1 MPQQRDEA
9 GNIWDTDAQGRYVLV
24 QAAGQQMPADP
35 TYPTAGRKAEAG
47 VTSAEANAKVDAATV
62 DAKIRLANAQAAAA
76 QAAAG
81 QAIAESNAGGGPTKG
96 QNKADEVFA
105 EDYAAWTA
113 GGGKAGLENKL
124 RVLDESLTT
133 LENSD
138 TITGTVFGRLPK
150 FIQQMVN
157 PDSQDVRADVEKA
170 IQESLRQTLGAQFTQ
185 KEGEGILARTYDP
198 TQPEES
204 NTRRLK
210 NLITELKS
218 SGAAKGSAA
227 DYFARNGT
235 ITGWSANEAQK
246 GSVFAQTFFGAG
258 GDQGGAAAFGADTMS
273 EAYPAA
279 GQAKHAA
286 LIQQLTQQGG
296 GRIDPQA
303 YVEGRMAIDA
313 EFGMQGDPNTYAT
326 WADGVNNYFNEG
338 GKTVPTD
345 IAPSNRD
352 MSTTEFLRNS
362 AVSNPVGAAG
372 VGFADSMTLGG
383 VSALGGDKFA
393 ALSEDQFGPMMAGQI
408 GGAILGTGGIAKLGR
423 EAVGGLGQIGGQ
435 TGGRLASKL
444 MQSGGKA
451 QFGRNVAT
459 DVAYSGAYGGVT
471 EGDPLSGA
479 AMGAVG
485 SVGGQGVGR
494 TLGSIIGG
502 VKSTPAVQYL
512 RDRNIPLT
520 AGQTM
525 GGFAKSVEDKAT
537 SIPIIGDIINARR
550 REGLQAFNRAG
561 FEDAGRPI
569 GYTPQNTGN
578 AGIDELLGNP
588 ANNVQGATGRAYDS
602 ATAGANVP
610 LDDQLYSDIAATRAM
625 GGQLPDDLAARFG
638 KAMDN
643 RVEPILTGRPTP
655 TGQAPAG
662 GITSQAPTPPAN
674 ASIPPLDQ
682 VSGSWI
688 VVDRNTGKA
697 VTEIFAPDESI
708 ARKVNQA
715 KYELL
720 PANAYLGRFNAAVK
734 AGDLDPSFPSAAP
747 SFGEPP
753 IAQATIQPPDI
764 SQPSMTGEQY
774 QQAMRGL
781 KSYRAEATKP
791 GFEQDYREALGS
803 GMDALTGQMN
813 RGGGESVVSGLRA
826 ADGAYRNS
834 KTLQS
839 AVNSAA
845 GGSGSGENFI
855 FTPNQLQRAGLQ
867 SAKKYPGPRPFAELA
882 DYGQEVLPSRIPD
895 SGTPGR
901 AMLGGLGIL
910 GLGGAGAGEA
920 YLTEGDVDNTAK
932 AASALGVLAALG
944 TRGGQR
950 AINGA
955 ITIRPEVLKRVGEQV
970 RRRQGIFGAATLPYM
985 LQN

>member
-1 MPQQRDEA
+1 MAGQTIVRDGVIYEVSADGKTATVIGRENTGPIGGVNPAQRFEA
-9 GNIWDTDAQGRYVLV
+9 PKA
-24 QAAGQQMPADP
+24 AAG
-35 TYPTAGRKAEAG
+35 
-47 VTSAEANAKVDAATV
+47 VISAEANARVDSATV
-62 DAKIRLANAQAAAA
+62 DAQIRLANAQATAA
-76 QAAAG
+76 QALAG
-81 QAIAESNAGGGPTKG
+81 KAIAESNAGGGPTKG
-96 QNKADEVFA
+96 QNKADETFA
-105 EDYAAWTA
+105 VDYAAWTA

-157 PDSQDVRADVEKA
+157 PASQDVRADVEKA
-170 IQESLRQTLGAQFTQ
+170 IQESLRQTLGAAFTA

-198 TQPEES
+198 TQPEAS

-218 SGAAKGSAA
+218 SGSAKGSAA

-235 ITGWSANEAQK
+235 IAGWSANEAQK
-246 GSVFAQTFFGAG
+246 GSVFAQTFYGPDGEAS
-258 GDQGGAAAFGADTMS
+258 GAAAFGADTMS
-273 EAYPAA
+273 EAYPAE

-362 AVSNPVGAAG
+362 AVNNPVGAG
-372 VGFADSMTLGG
+372 FTGFADSMTLGG
-383 VSALGGDKFA
+383 ISALGGDKFD

-408 GGAILGTGGIAKLGR
+408 LGAIGGTSGLAMAGR
-423 EAVGGLGQIGGQ
+423 EAVKGAAQYGGKRIGSMAP
-435 TGGRLASKL
+435 RLL
-444 MQSGGKA
+444 EGGGKA

-479 AMGAVG
+479 LMGAVG
-485 SVGGQGVGR
+485 SGVGQGVGR
-494 TLGSIIGG
+494 ALGGAIGG
-502 VKSTPAVQYL
+502 VKASPAAQYL

-525 GGFAKSVEDKAT
+525 GGMAKSIEDKAT
-537 SIPIIGDIINARR
+537 SIPLIGDIINTRR
-550 REGLQAFNRAG
+550 REGLQAFNRAA
-561 FEDAGRPI
+561 FDDAGRPI
-569 GYTPQNTGN
+569 GYAPQNTGN
-578 AGIDELLGNP
+578 AGLDELLGNP

-610 LDDQLYSDIAATRAM
+610 LDDQLFSDIASTRAM

-643 RVEPILTGRPTP
+643 RVNPLMNG
-655 TGQAPAG
+655 GQNIYHG
-662 GITSQAPTPPAN
+662 TSPQAAN
-674 ASIPPLDQ
+674 NIAENGFDLSRSAD
-682 VSGSWI
+682 GSAWFTSNPNI
-688 VVDRNTGKA
+688 GEVAATGKGA
-697 VTEIFAPDESI
+697 VVNRSIDEGNMKLGGWAETDKFGTDELIRDGYDGLKLVDGDTTTYQIFNPE
-708 ARKVNQA
+708 K
-715 KYELL
+715 
-720 PANAYLGRFNAAVK
+720 LGN
-734 AGDLDPSFPSAAP
+734 G
-747 SFGEPP
+747 
-753 IAQATIQPPDI
+753 AT
-764 SQPSMTGEQY
+764 MTGEQY

-834 KTLQS
+834 KTLKG
-839 AVNSAA
+839 AVDSAA

-855 FTPNQLQRAGLQ
+855 FTPPQLQRAGLQ

-882 DYGQEVLPSRIPD
+882 DYGQEVLPSRVPD
-895 SGTPGR
+895 SGTAGR
-901 AMLGGLGIL
+901 AMLGGLGVL
-910 GLGGAGAGEA
+910 GLGGAAGGEA
-920 YLTEGDVDNTAK
+920 YLTEGDMTNTAR
-932 AASALGVLAALG
+932 ATAALGTLAALG

-955 ITIRPEVLKRVGEQV
+955 ITIRPETLKRVGEQV
-970 RRRQGIFGAATLPYM
+970 RRRQGMFGAATLPYA
-985 LQN
+985 LGY